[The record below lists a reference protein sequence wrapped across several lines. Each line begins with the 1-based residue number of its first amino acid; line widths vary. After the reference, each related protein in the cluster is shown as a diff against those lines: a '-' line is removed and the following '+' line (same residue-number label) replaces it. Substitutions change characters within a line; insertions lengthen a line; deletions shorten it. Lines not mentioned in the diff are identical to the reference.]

1 MNKIIEKAVNE
12 IHQAKEEFFKMGYAI
27 YEIFMPDFVIEE
39 FKKISFVPITE
50 GDNKTKTF
58 EGIPVEKTNYPEIQ
72 YVVHKK

>member
-39 FKKISFVPITE
+39 FKKISVQLVLTALSRDCRDHI
-50 GDNKTKTF
+50 
-58 EGIPVEKTNYPEIQ
+58 EK
-72 YVVHKK
+72 